1 MKWNF
6 LKLLLIIFIIQNIS
20 ALCGENQ
27 ININTATEEG
37 LDALKGIG
45 PAKAEAIINSRPF
58 NSVDELINVKGIGEV
73 TLNNINEQ
81 GLACVN
87 DEETEVNNESEIIS
101 ENSEPEVISEIDDS
115 SEENNVE
122 EKEQILNQEL
132 SESRSEEII
141 NQKIENSVIK
151 LTPKTIKSEEN
162 IETLNKNNYA
172 IYGFVVFCILLAFLF
187 LLKRKKFKNEFN

>member
-101 ENSEPEVISEIDDS
+101 EIDDS

>member
-1 MKWNF
+1 M
-6 LKLLLIIFIIQNIS
+6 
-20 ALCGENQ
+20 
-27 ININTATEEG
+27 
-37 LDALKGIG
+37 
-45 PAKAEAIINSRPF
+45 
-58 NSVDELINVKGIGEV
+58 
-73 TLNNINEQ
+73 NNINEQ